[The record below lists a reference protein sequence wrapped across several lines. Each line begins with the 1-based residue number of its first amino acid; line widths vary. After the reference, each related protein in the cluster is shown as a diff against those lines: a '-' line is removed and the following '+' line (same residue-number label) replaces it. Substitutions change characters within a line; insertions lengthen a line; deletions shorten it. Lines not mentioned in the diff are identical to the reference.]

1 MLIRTVGHVI
11 HIARNAM
18 VVINSNAL
26 HAEKDILKLIK
37 RQDASRFALL
47 DYMEILRHNLVVQTQ

>member
-37 RQDASRFALL
+37 RQDASHFVLL

>member
-1 MLIRTVGHVI
+1 MLVRTVGHVI
-11 HIARNAM
+11 HIAQNAM
-18 VVINSNAL
+18 EVISSNAQ

-47 DYMEILRHNLVVQTQ
+47 DYMEILRHNLAVQTQ